1 MPALPHG
8 SSNKAKKGAAPFA
21 LKSKWIWNR
30 ADSNLAAGGVDVE
43 FRAMFSWDKRP
54 QTGSV
59 VITCDNE
66 YTLFVNG
73 TKVRNDKDWNTAE
86 LISITRLLKSGK
98 NTIRIVGKNHTN
110 TPNPAGLY
118 VSVFIDRKPINIQWS
133 TSSGDRQ
140 SPAISVTHQ
149 QIWAAA
155 TSSIASKEQEA
166 MSYQVM
172 AKSGYRPRLRM
183 SHFVSNSLMRS
194 LGRPNREQIVTTRD
208 DQLSTLQALDLSNGQ
223 LFADILANGST
234 RLLRQLGTKEKVVE
248 HVYNVALSRKPTPN
262 ESKILFEIVGDKP
275 DAQSIADLLW
285 SVVMLPEFQNV
296 R

>member
-1 MPALPHG
+1 
-8 SSNKAKKGAAPFA
+8 
-21 LKSKWIWNR
+21 
-30 ADSNLAAGGVDVE
+30 
-43 FRAMFSWDKRP
+43 
-54 QTGSV
+54 
-59 VITCDNE
+59 
-66 YTLFVNG
+66 
-73 TKVRNDKDWNTAE
+73 
-86 LISITRLLKSGK
+86 
-98 NTIRIVGKNHTN
+98 
-110 TPNPAGLY
+110 
-118 VSVFIDRKPINIQWS
+118 
-133 TSSGDRQ
+133 
-140 SPAISVTHQ
+140 
-149 QIWAAA
+149 
-155 TSSIASKEQEA
+155 
-166 MSYQVM
+166 
-172 AKSGYRPRLRM
+172 M

-234 RLLRQLGTKEKVVE
+234 RLLSQLGTKEKVVE